1 MEETRQTIDLTTFKN
16 AFADMVVKNEKSWND
31 SLGFSLHTR
40 KLKEYTKE
48 EVEKIINS
56 GSL

>member
-1 MEETRQTIDLTTFKN
+1 MTIDLTTFKK
-16 AFADMVVKNEKSWND
+16 AIDDMVVKSDKSWND
-31 SLGFSLHTR
+31 SLSFSFRMR

-48 EVEKIINS
+48 EVENIINS